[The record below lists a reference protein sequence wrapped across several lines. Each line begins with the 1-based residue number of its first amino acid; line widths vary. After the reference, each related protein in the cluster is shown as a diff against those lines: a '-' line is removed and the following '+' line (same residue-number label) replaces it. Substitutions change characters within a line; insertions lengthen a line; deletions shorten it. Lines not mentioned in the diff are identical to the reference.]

1 MIRLTRAGDYAARA
15 VLHLA
20 TLEENE
26 IADRESVSKAQD
38 IPLSFLS
45 KILQQ
50 LTSAGIIRSF
60 KGSAGGFCL
69 ARPAVEIT
77 FLDVI
82 RAVEGPLALNQC
94 LIEPSRCDRSGECPI
109 HPIWIMAQTKLEETL
124 EAITFA
130 EIVLK
135 SRNRGNG
142 KGPEPVMR
150 VDRGD
155 LLD

>member
-1 MIRLTRAGDYAARA
+1 LIRLTRAGDYAARA

-20 TLEENE
+20 SLEENE
-26 IADRESVSKAQD
+26 IADRESVSKAQE

-50 LTSAGIIRSF
+50 LASSGLIRSY
-60 KGSAGGFCL
+60 KGSSGGFCL
-69 ARPAVEIT
+69 ARPAEKIT

-82 RAVEGPLALNQC
+82 IAVEGPLALNQC
-94 LIEPSRCDRSGECPI
+94 LIEPTRCDRTKHCPI
-109 HPIWIMAQTKLEETL
+109 HPVWKKAQSKLEEAL
-124 EAITFA
+124 NSITFA
-130 EIVLK
+130 EIVLDNNDLHEAK
-135 SRNRGNG
+135 
-142 KGPEPVMR
+142 KIKP

>member
-1 MIRLTRAGDYAARA
+1 LIRLTRAGDYAARA
-15 VLHLA
+15 VLFLA

-26 IADRESVSKAQD
+26 IADRESVSKAQE

-60 KGSAGGFCL
+60 KGASGGFCL
-69 ARPAVEIT
+69 ARPAERIT
-77 FLDVI
+77 FLEVI
-82 RAVEGPLALNQC
+82 TAVEGPLALNQC
-94 LIEPSRCDRSGECPI
+94 LIEPSRCDRNGECPI
-109 HPIWIMAQTKLEETL
+109 HPIWKRAQSKLEDTL
-124 EAITFA
+124 NSITFA
-130 EIVLK
+130 EIVYDNNHRK
-135 SRNRGNG
+135 ES
-142 KGPEPVMR
+142 VTIQR

>member
-20 TLEENE
+20 SLDKDE

-50 LTSAGIIRSF
+50 LSAAGIIRSF
-60 KGSAGGFCL
+60 KGSAGGYRL

-77 FLDVI
+77 FLEVI
-82 RAVEGPLALNQC
+82 TAVEGPLALNQC
-94 LIEPSRCDRSGECPI
+94 LVRPSRCDRSEKCPI
-109 HPIWIMAQTKLEETL
+109 HPIWERAQAGLENVL
-124 EAITFA
+124 DSITFA
-130 EIVLK
+130 EILMDNDHQK
-135 SRNRGNG
+135 PRP
-142 KGPEPVMR
+142 KPVR

>member
-20 TLEENE
+20 TLEKNE
-26 IADRESVSKAQD
+26 IADRESVSKAQE

-69 ARPAVEIT
+69 ARPAQQIT

-94 LIEPSRCDRSGECPI
+94 LIEPTRCDRSKECPI
-109 HPIWIMAQTKLEETL
+109 HPIWVKAQAKLEEAL
-124 EAITFA
+124 ESITFA
-130 EIVLK
+130 EIVVET
-135 SRNRGNG
+135 NRRAGHAPAPIG
-142 KGPEPVMR
+142 R

>member
-20 TLEENE
+20 SLEENQ
-26 IADRESVSKAQD
+26 IADRESVSKAQE

-50 LTSAGIIRSF
+50 LTSSGLIRSY

-69 ARPAVEIT
+69 ARPAEKIT

-82 RAVEGPLALNQC
+82 LAVEGPLALNQC
-94 LIEPSRCDRSGECPI
+94 LIEPTPCDRTQKCPI
-109 HPIWIMAQTKLEETL
+109 HPVWKRAQNKLEEAL
-124 EAITFA
+124 DSITFA
-130 EIVLK
+130 EIVLDNNNLGETK
-135 SRNRGNG
+135 
-142 KGPEPVMR
+142 KIKP

>member
-26 IADRESVSKAQD
+26 IADRESVSKAQE

-50 LTSAGIIRSF
+50 LTAAGIIRSF
-60 KGSAGGFCL
+60 KGSSGGFCL
-69 ARPAVEIT
+69 ARPAARIT

-82 RAVEGPLALNQC
+82 KAVEGPLALNQC
-94 LIEPSRCDRSGECPI
+94 LIEPSRCDRSKKCPI
-109 HPIWIMAQTKLEETL
+109 HPIWKRAQANLEETL
-124 EAITFA
+124 ESITFA
-130 EIVLK
+130 EIVLDNT
-135 SRNRGNG
+135 RRE
-142 KGPEPVMR
+142 KGRSPTQR

>member
-1 MIRLTRAGDYAARA
+1 M
-15 VLHLA
+15 
-20 TLEENE
+20 
-26 IADRESVSKAQD
+26 DRETVSKAQD

-50 LTSAGIIRSF
+50 LAAAGIIRSY

-77 FLDVI
+77 FLEVI
-82 RAVEGPLALNQC
+82 TAVEGPLALNQC
-94 LIEPSRCDRSGECPI
+94 LVQPSRCDRSEECPI
-109 HPIWIMAQTKLEETL
+109 HPIWKRAQTGLERVL
-124 EAITFA
+124 ESITFA
-130 EIVLK
+130 DILRE
-135 SRNRGNG
+135 ND
-142 KGPEPVMR
+142 PEENPSPPAR